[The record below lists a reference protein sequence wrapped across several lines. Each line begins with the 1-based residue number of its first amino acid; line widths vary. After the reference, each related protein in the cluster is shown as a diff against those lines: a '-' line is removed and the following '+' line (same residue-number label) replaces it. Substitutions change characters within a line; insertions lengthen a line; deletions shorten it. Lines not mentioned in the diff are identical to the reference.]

1 MDAGIANE
9 LEIIILKG
17 DIHAQLLE
25 SSACNEG
32 GKNNTSSESFFC

>member
-17 DIHAQLLE
+17 DIHEQLLG
-25 SSACNEG
+25 SSGCNEG
-32 GKNNTSSESFFC
+32 DKNNTSSESFFC